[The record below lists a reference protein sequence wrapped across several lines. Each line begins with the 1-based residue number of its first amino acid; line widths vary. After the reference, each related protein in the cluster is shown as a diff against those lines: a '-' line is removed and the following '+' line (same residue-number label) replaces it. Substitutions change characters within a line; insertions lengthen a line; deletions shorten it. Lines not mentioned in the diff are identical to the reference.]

1 METEFIEKF
10 KIETIL
16 TRRLEWILENNRALH
31 SNQWR
36 SRKGKG
42 TTEAAN
48 VVAKACKYQKSMWC
62 RIQHFRMIYKNR
74 YQPYKIGRP
83 MALTTDD
90 ERKLVEG
97 RVHWPYKI
105 GRPMALTTDDERKLV
120 EGRVHCAKQGYPLLS
135 PDVRNVV
142 YATTLWL

>member
-1 METEFIEKF
+1 MRSPNKNSIEKTEWRQSSLKSSRWKLF
-10 KIETIL
+10 ETIL
-16 TRRLEWILENNRALH
+16 NRRLEWILENNRALH
-31 SNQWR
+31 SNQLR
-36 SRKGKG
+36 SRKGKD

-97 RVHWPYKI
+97 RVH
-105 GRPMALTTDDERKLV
+105 
-120 EGRVHCAKQGYPLLS
+120 CAKQGYPLLS